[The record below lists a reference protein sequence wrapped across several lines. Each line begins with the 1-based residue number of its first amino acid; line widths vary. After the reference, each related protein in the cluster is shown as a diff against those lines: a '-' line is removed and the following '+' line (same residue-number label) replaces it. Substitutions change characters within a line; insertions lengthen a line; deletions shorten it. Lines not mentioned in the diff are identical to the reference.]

1 MCFFLHTHFG
11 WGMEMSD
18 SRLYKEAGVDLDVA
32 NEMVKRIKP
41 IVQATFHSGV
51 ITDIGSFGALFSLEN
66 VDVTNP
72 VLVSAT
78 DGVGTKLKVAFMA
91 GKHDT
96 IGIDLVAMNVN
107 DIAVQGAQPLFFLDY
122 LAIGKI
128 ELELIEAIISG
139 IAEGCK
145 RARCSLIGGET
156 AEMPDFYKPGEYD
169 LAGFAVGIVSNDRI
183 IDGSEI
189 SVGDQIIGLASSG
202 LHSNGYSLV
211 RKIVFEKLKMS
222 VDDIIEPCKR
232 TVAEELLEPTKI
244 YSESILSTT
253 KNFKVKG
260 IAHITGGGLPD
271 NIARILPSACQA
283 VIFKDTWEILPIFDF
298 LKTHGN
304 IDDEE
309 MLRVFNCG
317 IGLVMVVSKDDIEEI
332 LHNLEAM
339 EEKPFLI
346 GEIRKR
352 KEKEPSVVFEEKPK
366 DSQ

>member
-1 MCFFLHTHFG
+1 
-11 WGMEMSD
+11 MSE
-18 SRLYKEAGVDLDVA
+18 SGLYKEAGVDLDAA
-32 NEMVKRIKP
+32 NEMVNRIKP
-41 IVQATFHSGV
+41 IVKATFHSGV

-66 VDVTNP
+66 IDVSNP

-128 ELELIEAIISG
+128 ELELVEEIIRG

-145 RARCSLIGGET
+145 VARCSLIGGET
-156 AEMPDFYKPGEYD
+156 AEMPDFYRPGEYD
-169 LAGFAVGIVSNDRI
+169 LAGFAVGIVDNQKI

-202 LHSNGYSLV
+202 LHANGYSLV
-211 RKIVFEKLKMS
+211 RRIIFDRLKMS
-222 VDDIIEPCKR
+222 VDDIIEPCNR
-232 TVAEELLEPTKI
+232 TVAEELLEPTRI
-244 YSESILSTT
+244 YSDAILSTT

-271 NIARILPSACQA
+271 NIMRILPSACQA
-283 VIFKDTWEILPIFDF
+283 VIFKKSWNVPPIFDF
-298 LKTHGN
+298 LKTRGQ
-304 IDDEE
+304 IPEEE

-317 IGLVMVVSKDDIEEI
+317 VGLVMVVPKENTDEI
-332 LHNLEAM
+332 LLNLKAM
-339 EEKPFLI
+339 EENPFLI
-346 GEIRKR
+346 GEIRK
-352 KEKEPSVVFEEKPK
+352 KEEGDPPVVFLDKTEDTE
-366 DSQ
+366 

>member
-1 MCFFLHTHFG
+1 
-11 WGMEMSD
+11 MSE
-18 SRLYKEAGVDLDVA
+18 SRKYKEAGVDLDAA
-32 NEMVKRIKP
+32 NEMVKRLRP
-41 IVQATFHSGV
+41 IVQSTFHSGV

-66 VDVTNP
+66 VDIENP

-128 ELELIEAIISG
+128 ELDLVENIIKG

-145 RARCSLIGGET
+145 RANCSLIGGET

-189 SVGDQIIGLASSG
+189 SVGDRIIGLGSSG

-211 RKIVFEKLKMS
+211 RKIIFDQLKMS
-222 VDDIIEPCKR
+222 VDDIIEGCNR
-232 TVAEELLEPTKI
+232 TVAEELLEPTRI
-244 YSESILSTT
+244 YSESILNII

-271 NIARILPSACQA
+271 NIHRILPSACQA
-283 VIFKDTWEILPIFDF
+283 VIFKNTWDVPPIFNF
-298 LKTHGN
+298 LQIHGK

-309 MLRVFNCG
+309 MVRVFNCG
-317 IGLVMVVSKDDIEEI
+317 IGLVMIVPREDTEEI
-332 LHNLEAM
+332 IHNLEALD
-339 EEKPFLI
+339 EKPFLV

-352 KEKEPSVVFEEKPK
+352 EEGDMSVIFEEKPEE
-366 DSQ
+366 SQ

>member
-1 MCFFLHTHFG
+1 
-11 WGMEMSD
+11 MSK
-18 SRLYKEAGVDLDVA
+18 SGLYKEAGVDLDAA
-32 NEMVKRIKP
+32 NEMVDRIKP

-51 ITDIGSFGALFSLEN
+51 ITDIGSFGALFSLES
-66 VDVTNP
+66 VDIKNP

-128 ELELIEAIISG
+128 DLDLIEDIVKG

-145 RARCSLIGGET
+145 RAKCSLIGGET
-156 AEMPDFYKPGEYD
+156 AEMPDFYRPGEYD
-169 LAGFAVGIVSNDRI
+169 MAGFAVGIVDNQKI

-202 LHSNGYSLV
+202 LHANGYSLV
-211 RKIVFEKLKMS
+211 RKIIFDRLKMS
-222 VDDIIEPCKR
+222 IDDMIEPCNR

-244 YSESILSTT
+244 YSESILSIT

-271 NIARILPSACQA
+271 NISRILPSACQA
-283 VIFKDTWEILPIFDF
+283 VIFKGSWEIPPIFDF
-298 LKTHGN
+298 LKTQGK
-304 IDDEE
+304 IPDDE

-317 IGLVMVVSKDDIEEI
+317 IGLVMVVGKENTDEI
-332 LHNLEAM
+332 LLNLKAV

-346 GEIRKR
+346 GEIRK
-352 KEKEPSVVFEEKPK
+352 KEEDSLPVVFADKREAEE
-366 DSQ
+366 

>member
-1 MCFFLHTHFG
+1 
-11 WGMEMSD
+11 MSE
-18 SRLYKEAGVDLDVA
+18 SRFYKEAGVDLDAA
-32 NEMVKRIKP
+32 NEMVTRIKP

-51 ITDIGSFGALFSLEN
+51 ITDIGSFGALFSLESI
-66 VDVTNP
+66 DISNP

-122 LAIGKI
+122 LAIGRI
-128 ELELIEAIISG
+128 DLDLVEDIIKG

-156 AEMPDFYKPGEYD
+156 AEMPDFYEPGEYD

-211 RKIVFEKLKMS
+211 RKIIFEKLKMS
-222 VDDIIEPCKR
+222 VDNTIEPCGR

-244 YSESILSTT
+244 YSETILTIT

-271 NIARILPSACQA
+271 NISRILPSACQA
-283 VIFKDTWEILPIFDF
+283 IIFKESWEVPPIFKF
-298 LKTHGN
+298 LQESGKIN
-304 IDDEE
+304 DDE

-317 IGLVMVVSKDDIEEI
+317 IGLVMVVSKEDTDEVLLNLKAVEE
-332 LHNLEAM
+332 E
-339 EEKPFLI
+339 PFLI
-346 GEIRKR
+346 GEIRK
-352 KEKEPSVVFEEKPK
+352 KEEGAFPVIFESRPE
-366 DSQ
+366 

>member
-1 MCFFLHTHFG
+1 
-11 WGMEMSD
+11 MSN
-18 SRLYKEAGVDLDVA
+18 SKLYKEAGVDLDAA
-32 NEMVKRIKP
+32 NQMVRRIKP

-66 VDVTNP
+66 IDVKNP

-128 ELELIEAIISG
+128 ELDLVEDIVRG

-145 RARCSLIGGET
+145 IAKCSLIGGET

-189 SVGDQIIGLASSG
+189 SVGDRIIGLGSSG

-211 RKIVFEKLKMS
+211 RKIIFEKLEMS
-222 VDDIIEPCKR
+222 VDDIIEPCGR
-232 TVAEELLEPTKI
+232 TVAEELLEPTRI
-244 YSESILSTT
+244 YSETILSIT

-260 IAHITGGGLPD
+260 IAHITGGGIPD
-271 NIARILPSACQA
+271 NISRILPSACQA
-283 VIFKDTWEILPIFDF
+283 VIYKNSWDVPPIFDF
-298 LKTHGN
+298 LKDNGS
-304 IDDEE
+304 IDDKE

-317 IGLVMVVSKDDIEEI
+317 IGLVMVVEKEKTEEI
-332 LHNLEAM
+332 LLNLNAVK
-339 EEKPFLI
+339 EKPFLI
-346 GEIRKR
+346 GEIRK
-352 KEKEPSVVFEEKPK
+352 KEEGAAPVVFEEKPRETE
-366 DSQ
+366 